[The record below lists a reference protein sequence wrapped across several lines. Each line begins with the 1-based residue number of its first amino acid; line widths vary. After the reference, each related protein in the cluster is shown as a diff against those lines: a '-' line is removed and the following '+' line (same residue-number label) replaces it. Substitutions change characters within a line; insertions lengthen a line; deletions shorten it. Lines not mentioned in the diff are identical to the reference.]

1 MEGFFQLAAFRMYEM
16 SSDLDAADV
25 EAALV
30 LWDLY
35 RLVSM
40 PASPRVSLFF
50 RLMVLMLTDR
60 KGVWRPMKSCED
72 ERSFSGSFHVLF

>member
-1 MEGFFQLAAFRMYEM
+1 M
-16 SSDLDAADV
+16 SNDLDAADV

-40 PASPRVSLFF
+40 PASPSVSFIH
-50 RLMVLMLTDR
+50 RLMVLVLIDR
-60 KGVWRPMKSCED
+60 KGVWRPMKSCDD
-72 ERSFSGSFHVLF
+72 ERSLLVRFMYCLRQTAGHIFLLMS

>member
-1 MEGFFQLAAFRMYEM
+1 M

-40 PASPRVSLFF
+40 PASPSVSLHH
-50 RLMVLMLTDR
+50 RLMVLVLTDR

-72 ERSFSGSFHVLF
+72 ERALLVLFMYCLRQTAGHIFLLIS